1 MKTLSLIIATGAT
14 LALLAPT
21 AGAKNTLNCATTRQ
35 AASSSQGTA
44 TTSPYSHQ
52 VTRNL
57 LYFGTWRPQPHASK
71 SCKSLQSAK
80 SGASH
85 ITTPSSRLQVDR
97 DSL

>member
-1 MKTLSLIIATGAT
+1 MKTLTLIAAAGAT

-35 AASSSQGTA
+35 AASPAQ
-44 TTSPYSHQ
+44 TSPYVHQ
-52 VTRNL
+52 ITRNL
-57 LYFGTWRPQPHASK
+57 QYFGTWRPQPQAPK

-80 SGASH
+80 GAASH
-85 ITTPSSRLQVDR
+85 DAASTRFQVDR